1 MVQRYILHLVNVL
14 AHKKT
19 TTAKSFVKYTGKGL
33 HRIGSSG
40 QMGDEGALG
49 RWHHA
54 KGCLMP
60 VLGIETGILGK
71 ASPAKSICPSPLT
84 SLTELQHRTE
94 GVQQAAIPCR

>member
-1 MVQRYILHLVNVL
+1 V
-14 AHKKT
+14 
-19 TTAKSFVKYTGKGL
+19 
-33 HRIGSSG
+33 
-40 QMGDEGALG
+40 GDEGALG

-60 VLGIETGILGK
+60 LLGIETGILGQG
-71 ASPAKSICPSPLT
+71 SPEKSICPPPAPT

>member
-1 MVQRYILHLVNVL
+1 MVQRYNLHLVNVL

-40 QMGDEGALG
+40 RMGDEGALG

-54 KGCLMP
+54 KGCLIP
-60 VLGIETGILGK
+60 VLGIETGILGQ
-71 ASPAKSICPSPLT
+71 ASPAKCPPDLPNGASA
-84 SLTELQHRTE
+84 QD
-94 GVQQAAIPCR
+94 